1 MSYERATDDLD
12 RVLGDVLGA
21 AAEARTSPPPPDEES
36 EGHDPDRTVR
46 AVVSPDG
53 RITSVEIGPR
63 AARLSSQE
71 IAERAVAAVNA
82 ALDGLSARAPAVAAT
97 ADLTAR
103 LREAQDL
110 SVRQLTEYTESLRDS
125 INALGRS

>member
-12 RVLGDVLGA
+12 KVLGDVLDA
-21 AAEARTSPPPPDEES
+21 AAQAQTTPPPPDEES

-71 IAERAVAAVNA
+71 IAERAVAAINA
-82 ALDGLSARAPAVAAT
+82 ALDGLSTRSAAFGG